1 MIKQWM
7 TAFLNLIP
15 ERFQSLVLGLLA
27 AIIVI
32 ISLVIIVTLLK
43 RIKAIRW
50 QDQSQKQILR
60 LRNNGN
66 LDLRFKLQAFT
77 VQPGLELSLSHQGQ
91 PLPLMYVP
99 LWQPTAVSSQS
110 NSSNV
115 TTAAAQAPSA
125 PSRQMPQMTAPDTGN
140 LKEGAKKGKEK
151 AEKGL
156 AKVKLF
162 STILGT
168 LGGLLPGEAG
178 AKFKEQS
185 TAVQAKAQSAGA
197 AMQVPEQ
204 KAKALKNLQGQAGQL
219 AGKPVAPKPEEA
231 AQASAEVAQ
240 AYQPEPQVVGKGKS
254 KRNPPPVKL
263 GPVEIFAVTPPI
275 TPRSELQVT
284 LTGKPLRRYGK
295 QHYDCA
301 VNVIPWMGEPLPGLT
316 LPKRETA
323 TTAIKIKG
331 LSAFFAIFS
340 VLLGAVVIGANAWWA
355 YAGLK
360 WLSQFLR

>member
-15 ERFQSLVLGLLA
+15 ERFQNLVLGLLA

-32 ISLVIIVTLLK
+32 ICFVIIVTLLK
-43 RIKAIRW
+43 RIKAIHW
-50 QDQSQKQILR
+50 QDQSQKQTLR

-66 LDLRFKLQAFT
+66 LDLRFKLQAFSF
-77 VQPGLELSLSHQGQ
+77 QPGLDLSLSYQGQ
-91 PLPLMYVP
+91 PLPVMAIP
-99 LWQPTAVSSQS
+99 LWQPAPPSSQPDGS
-110 NSSNV
+110 KTFS
-115 TTAAAQAPSA
+115 AATQAPSS
-125 PSRQMPQMTAPDTGN
+125 PSRQMPQMAAADATG
-140 LKEGAKKGKEK
+140 LKEGAKKGKKK

-185 TAVQAKAQSAGA
+185 TALQAKAQSAGA
-197 AMQVPEQ
+197 AMQAPEQ
-204 KAKALKNLQGQAGQL
+204 KANALKSLQGQAGQL
-219 AGKPVAPKPEEA
+219 AGKPIAPKPEEA
-231 AQASAEVAQ
+231 IQTSAQAAP
-240 AYQPEPQVVGKGKS
+240 AYLPEPQVAEKGNS
-254 KRNPPPVKL
+254 KRKAPQVKP
-263 GPVEIFAVTPPI
+263 GPVEIFALTSPI
-275 TPRSELQVT
+275 APRAELQVT

-295 QHYDCA
+295 QHYDCG
-301 VNVIPWMGEPLPGLT
+301 VNVIPWLEEPCPGLT

-340 VLLGAVVIGANAWWA
+340 ILLGALVIGANAWWA
-355 YAGLK
+355 YAALK
-360 WLSQFLR
+360 WLSQFLQ

>member
-7 TAFLNLIP
+7 NAFLNLVP

-32 ISLVIIVTLLK
+32 ICLVIIVTLLK
-43 RIKAIRW
+43 LIKAIRW
-50 QDQSQKQILR
+50 QDQRQKQTLH

-66 LDLRFKLQAFT
+66 LDLRFKLQAFSF
-77 VQPGLELSLSHQGQ
+77 QPGLELELNHQGQ
-91 PLPLMYVP
+91 PLPLIVIP
-99 LWQPTAVSSQS
+99 LRQPAAVGSQS
-110 NSSNV
+110 NGSKV

-125 PSRQMPQMTAPDTGN
+125 PSRQMPQMAAPDTAS

-197 AMQVPEQ
+197 AMQAPEQ
-204 KAKALKNLQGQAGQL
+204 KAKALKSLQGQAGQL
-219 AGKPVAPKPEEA
+219 AGKPIALQAEGSAP
-231 AQASAEVAQ
+231 ASAELTQ
-240 AYQPEPQVVGKGKS
+240 NFEPVPQQTGKGKS
-254 KRNPPPVKL
+254 KRNAEQIKPDPL
-263 GPVEIFAVTPPI
+263 ETYAITPPI
-275 TPRSELQVT
+275 APRSELQLT
-284 LTGKPLRRYGK
+284 LTAKPLRRYGK

-301 VNVIPWMGEPLPGLT
+301 VNVIPWLEEPRSGLA
-316 LPKRETA
+316 LPKRETVS
-323 TTAIKIKG
+323 TAIKIKG
-331 LSAFFAIFS
+331 LSAFFALFS
-340 VLLGAVVIGANAWWA
+340 FLLGAIVIGANAWWA
-355 YAGLK
+355 YTGLK